1 MKDIL
6 SLANEFYSEA
16 KSDESA
22 VQVKLA
28 AGRKNRKQL
37 EKDLAYAKDVYQ
49 KRRNA
54 LLQHQKSHADLAAAI
69 DRETKDVERTRAEIN
84 KVYDVL
90 RNMDLHDI
98 QEVRFLNDDVGYV
111 RNRRIYKL
119 DDSHSLVPWRKKMES
134 QADEDAMSVDDVDS
148 AADELLASLSE
159 Y

>member
-6 SLANEFYSEA
+6 SLANEFYETT
-16 KSDESA
+16 KSGETE
-22 VQVKLA
+22 QVKLA

-49 KRRNA
+49 KRRSA
-54 LLQHQKSHADLAAAI
+54 LMQHQRTHADLAAAI
-69 DRETKDVERTRAEIN
+69 DRETKDVDRTRAEIN

-98 QEVRFLNDDVGYV
+98 QEVRLMNDDVGYV
-111 RNRRIYKL
+111 RNRRIFKL
-119 DDSHSLVPWRKKMES
+119 DPEQNLVPWRKKTDNE
-134 QADEDAMSVDDVDS
+134 ADDDAMSVDDVDS
-148 AADELLASLSE
+148 AADELLATLTE